1 MRYLSV
7 ACFSLSIVISL
18 RVFSEPTPAPKQ
30 AEDESSPTET
40 PVVAESVD
48 LKEVVESPELEPALE
63 KPPEELVPGVEAEL
77 LEPGLS
83 GAQAPTEEGD
93 ENETPD
99 PQITKIP
106 DSQQSQGR
114 KNKDLVLLN
123 SVVAPG
129 TAARLRWS
137 PSTAAF
143 SGISSPTPVL
153 VVNGARAGPSL
164 CLTAAVHGD
173 ELNGIEI
180 VRHTLYNIDPQNLSG
195 AVIGVPIVN
204 LEGFRRSSRYLTDR
218 RDLNRYFPGRAN
230 GSVASRMAHSFFT
243 QVMVHCDYL
252 VDLHTGSFR
261 RTNMPQLRADLSQP
275 EVANLA
281 KRMGGI
287 VVLQS
292 KGHANSLRRAAVAA
306 GIPAVTMELGEPLQL
321 QKKVIDHGI
330 SSIENLIDSLGME
343 KRLGFFSIKPEPVY
357 YRSKWLRSTHGG
369 ILFSQVELG
378 DRITNGTVLGVVTD
392 PITNVSHKITAPFS
406 GRVIGMALNQVM
418 YPGFAAYHIGLQSSA
433 AKAAQDESSAELNES
448 DESGPDHAPVDDYE
462 VDSDPRVIEDSE

>member
-7 ACFSLSIVISL
+7 AYFSLSIVLSI
-18 RVFSEPTPAPKQ
+18 RAFSEPTPVPSPQ
-30 AEDESSPTET
+30 AKPGEAVEKPADA

-48 LKEVVESPELEPALE
+48 LKEVVESPELEPAVEPAVKEPPAPAE
-63 KPPEELVPGVEAEL
+63 KPSAAQQGAPDTKTGKVSEESVKPA
-77 LEPGLS
+77 
-83 GAQAPTEEGD
+83 
-93 ENETPD
+93 
-99 PQITKIP
+99 ITKIP
-106 DSQQSQGR
+106 DAKVDAGV

-129 TAARLRWS
+129 TAARLPWK

-153 VVNGARAGPSL
+153 VVNGAKAGPTL

-180 VRHTLYNIDPQNLSG
+180 VRHTLYNIEPKNLAG

-204 LEGFRRSSRYLTDR
+204 LQGFRRSSRYLSDR
-218 RDLNRYFPGRAN
+218 RDLNRYFPGRAH

-243 QVMVHCDYL
+243 QVMVHCDFL

-261 RTNMPQLRADLSQP
+261 RTNMPQLRADLANA
-275 EVANLA
+275 EVADLA

-292 KGHANSLRRAAVAA
+292 KGHPGSLRRAAVEA

-321 QKKVIDHGI
+321 QKNVIDHGI
-330 SSIENLIDSLGME
+330 ASIENLIDSLDME

-357 YRSKWLRSTHGG
+357 YRSKWIRATDGG
-369 ILFSQVELG
+369 ILFSQVKLG
-378 DRITNGTVLGVVTD
+378 DRVSKGTVLGVVTD
-392 PITNVSHKITAPFS
+392 PITNVRHEIKAPFS

-433 AKAAQDESSAELNES
+433 EKAAEGDAGAASQEDE
-448 DESGPDHAPVDDYE
+448 HAPVEGYDGDT
-462 VDSDPRVIEDSE
+462 DPRAMEDSE